1 MVFVTGATGLLGSHL
16 LYYLARSGKEVYALK
31 RKDSRIEAV
40 REVWQ
45 LYTSDDTL
53 WDGIRWVEGDV
64 MDPEVLET
72 MVSRADCVY
81 HCAAVVSFAG
91 ERNI

>member
-53 WDGIRWVEGDV
+53 WEMGSRRCDGPGGIGSDGK
-64 MDPEVLET
+64 
-72 MVSRADCVY
+72 SC
-81 HCAAVVSFAG
+81 
-91 ERNI
+91 